1 VKTMLRTL
9 AAAAAL
15 ATTAAAM
22 ADDGLRLPATAESAT
37 AGWQARFGLTA
48 PAAPTA
54 AEFPSL
60 RSLAVPS
67 AQLLGDYY
75 FTGPGFGGGRVAGGL
90 RATSGLLIGARSPG
104 PAAPGLSLRRADL
117 GGEAAGTLPYVGVG
131 YTGLSVRG
139 GWAFSADLGL
149 VGTTRTP
156 GLQLQRSGP
165 SLDEVLRD
173 LRLTPTL
180 QLGVSYSF

>member
-15 ATTAAAM
+15 AAAAVAV
-22 ADDGLRLPATAESAT
+22 ADDGLRLPAAADTT
-37 AGWQARFGLTA
+37 GWQARFGLTA
-48 PAAPTA
+48 PAAPGV
-54 AEFPSL
+54 AEFPTQ

-104 PAAPGLSLRRADL
+104 LAAPGLSLRRTDL
-117 GGEAAGTLPYVGVG
+117 AGDSAGTLPYVGVG
-131 YTGLSVRG
+131 YTGLSLRG

>member
-15 ATTAAAM
+15 CVTAAAM
-22 ADDGLRLPATAESAT
+22 ADDGLRLPAPADNTPT
-37 AGWQARFGLTA
+37 GWKARFGLTT
-48 PAAPTA
+48 PAAPSV
-54 AEFPSL
+54 AEFPTS
-60 RSLAVPS
+60 RSLTVPS

-104 PAAPGLSLRRADL
+104 LAAPGLSLRRAEL
-117 GGEAAGTLPYVGVG
+117 GGDSAGTLPYVGVG

-149 VGTTRTP
+149 LGTARTP

>member
-15 ATTAAAM
+15 VATAAAM
-22 ADDGLRLPATAESAT
+22 ADDGLRLPAAETAT
-37 AGWQARFGLTA
+37 TGWQARFGLTA
-48 PAAPTA
+48 PAAPTV
-54 AEFPSL
+54 AEFPNL

-90 RATSGLLIGARSPG
+90 RATSGLLIGARTPG
-104 PAAPGLSLRRADL
+104 LAAPGLSLRRADL
-117 GGEAAGTLPYVGVG
+117 GGDSAGTLPYVGVG

>member
-15 ATTAAAM
+15 VSTAAAM
-22 ADDGLRLPATAESAT
+22 ADDGLRLPAPAET
-37 AGWQARFGLTA
+37 PTTGWQARFGLTA
-48 PAAPTA
+48 PAAPTV

-104 PAAPGLSLRRADL
+104 LAAPGLSLRRADL
-117 GGEAAGTLPYVGVG
+117 GGDSAGTLPYVGVG

>member
-1 VKTMLRTL
+1 MKTMLQHL

-15 ATTAAAM
+15 ATAATAG
-22 ADDGLRLPATAESAT
+22 ADTGLRLPADSW
-37 AGWQARFGLTA
+37 GWQARLGLTT
-48 PAAPTA
+48 PAAPSV
-54 AEFPSL
+54 AEFPAA
-60 RSLAVPS
+60 RSFAVPS

-75 FTGPGFGGGRVAGGL
+75 FTGPGFGGGQVTGGL
-90 RATSGLLIGARSPG
+90 RATSGLLIGARTPG
-104 PAAPGLSLRRADL
+104 LAAPGLSLRRAEL
-117 GGEAAGTLPYVGVG
+117 GGDSAGTLPYVGVG
-131 YTGLSVRG
+131 YTGLSARG

-149 VGTTRTP
+149 VGHARSP
-156 GLQLQRSGP
+156 GLQWQRSGP

>member
-1 VKTMLRTL
+1 MKTMLRTL

-15 ATTAAAM
+15 VAAAAAT
-22 ADDGLRLPATAESAT
+22 ADDGLRLPAPADIST
-37 AGWQARFGLTA
+37 GWQARFGLTT
-48 PAAPTA
+48 PAAPSA
-54 AEFPSL
+54 AEFPTL

-90 RATSGLLIGARSPG
+90 RATSGLLLGARSPG
-104 PAAPGLSLRRADL
+104 PAAPGLSLRRAEL
-117 GGEAAGTLPYVGVG
+117 GGDSAGTLPYVGVG
-131 YTGLSVRG
+131 YTGLSTRG

>member
-1 VKTMLRTL
+1 MKTMLRAL
-9 AAAAAL
+9 AAAVALTAAGAAL
-15 ATTAAAM
+15 
-22 ADDGLRLPATAESAT
+22 ADDGLRVRAIPDTT
-37 AGWQARFGLTA
+37 GWQARFGLTT
-48 PAAPTA
+48 PAAPGV
-54 AEFPSL
+54 AEFPTP
-60 RSLAVPS
+60 RSLALPS

-90 RATSGLLIGARSPG
+90 RATSGLLIGSRSPG
-104 PAAPGLSLRRADL
+104 LAAPAGGLSLRRAEL
-117 GGEAAGTLPYVGVG
+117 SGESAGTLPYVGVG